1 MREYTH
7 DETLNW
13 IDGLEK
19 RMSSAGIAL
28 YDNQGRVLVVKA
40 HYKKY
45 WSFPGG
51 VIDEGETPRQA
62 ALRETLE
69 EVDIAAGDD
78 GLRFRMI
85 VNRVSVIAQTYQFI
99 FDKQVDASVFETIK
113 LDGDEME
120 DYALVTRDAIING
133 DRYYSKSTV
142 NWAAGFTGYLE
153 LQFAADTQ
161 GDI

>member
-1 MREYTH
+1 MTEYTH
-7 DETLNW
+7 SETVSW

-28 YDNQGRVLVVKA
+28 YDADGRVLVVKA

-51 VIDEGETPRQA
+51 VVDAGQTPKQA
-62 ALRETLE
+62 ALRETKE
-69 EVDIAAGDD
+69 EVDIDAGDD
-78 GLRFRMI
+78 IQFRMV
-85 VNRVSVIAQTYQFI
+85 VNRVSAIAQTYQFI
-99 FDKQVDASVFETIK
+99 FEKQVDGLIFDRIK

-120 DYALVTRDAIING
+120 DFALVSRDDIIRG
-133 DRYYSKSTV
+133 DRYYSTSTV
-142 NWAAGFTGYLE
+142 DWAKGMTGYLE
-153 LQFAADTQ
+153 LRFGDRLQ